1 MAPRKITP
9 VSQQQLKSLKGITFS
24 FDLSPVRTTIIKSD
38 AYLPPIEPIS
48 PPPSPSSTTTCVAP
62 HPSTYNLKPN
72 VHRITVESLLNR
84 LDTFDEAT
92 EVGSDRSPVLPKCE
106 ILIPLKR
113 ESGVGRKRKLSYS
126 PSANH
131 CGWCQSNKT
140 AQWRKGP
147 SGPRTLCNACGL
159 EWAKQIRQASTRY
172 SVSLKEAEHR
182 LVSNPELIRII
193 MAPRKQKPLAQ
204 DIVKNTRGITFS
216 FQLQQEQTPAS
227 SPTVTP
233 VSSPKEETEYN
244 LSVNVHTITSTS
256 LLNRL
261 QSEPESRPRKRKITQ
276 STSQPGECQWC
287 FTKKTAQWRKG
298 PTGARGLCNRCG
310 IEWAKQIKQE
320 AKQFGISNTE
330 AEQRLVGTYRTSERF
345 IKFSK
350 EHLEN
355 NDNLE

>member
-38 AYLPPIEPIS
+38 GYLPPIEPIS

-62 HPSTYNLKPN
+62 SPSTYSLKPN

-84 LDTFDEAT
+84 LDSGDETT
-92 EVGSDRSPVLPKCE
+92 EIGSDRSPPSPKCE

-147 SGPRTLCNACGL
+147 AGPRTLCNACGL

-172 SVSLKEAEHR
+172 SVSLKEAENR
-182 LVSNPELIRII
+182 LVSNPELIRI
-193 MAPRKQKPLAQ
+193 
-204 DIVKNTRGITFS
+204 
-216 FQLQQEQTPAS
+216 
-227 SPTVTP
+227 VT
-233 VSSPKEETEYN
+233 N
-244 LSVNVHTITSTS
+244 
-256 LLNRL
+256 
-261 QSEPESRPRKRKITQ
+261 
-276 STSQPGECQWC
+276 
-287 FTKKTAQWRKG
+287 
-298 PTGARGLCNRCG
+298 
-310 IEWAKQIKQE
+310 
-320 AKQFGISNTE
+320 
-330 AEQRLVGTYRTSERF
+330 
-345 IKFSK
+345 
-350 EHLEN
+350 
-355 NDNLE
+355 